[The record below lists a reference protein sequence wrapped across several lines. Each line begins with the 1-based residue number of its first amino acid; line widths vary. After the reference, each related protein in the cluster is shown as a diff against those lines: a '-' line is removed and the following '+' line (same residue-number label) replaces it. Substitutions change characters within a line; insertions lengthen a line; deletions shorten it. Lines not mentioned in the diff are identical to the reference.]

1 MTWFRSLALA
11 SAALAL
17 PAQAQDEFLPQT
29 TQVELDPANR
39 DAEVGDLIFR
49 GGVEIAPDKAGIGGI
64 SGLEWH
70 DGQLYAV
77 TDDGRWMVLKPDDVA
92 GRMVDVSSV
101 TIGDLRDAKGGKL
114 GSKERG
120 DAEAITRLP
129 SGEWLVAFEQ
139 QHRIWQYAE
148 PGANATDP
156 GARSDIAALVVLV
169 AGAEPNGGLEALA
182 ASPNTLLACG
192 EWVDPARPN
201 CTQAAAGGIA
211 RFHLPAPAGIAEVG
225 GVPTDAACKADDTCY
240 VLFRSYREGEG
251 NRAAIVELA
260 PNAEPK
266 TLAVLAPPLT
276 LDNFEGL
283 AVREAQGKTFL
294 YMFSDDNFRN
304 CETKPGKDCQR
315 TLLYKFEVKGPVVAL
330 PPPTPE
336 SLADTSTARPGKR
349 PFPDAASI
357 SVVITT
363 NLGPITLALET
374 ERAPVTAAN
383 FLRYVDE
390 KRFDGTTFYRA
401 VNYQREPLPNGLLQ
415 GGARGD
421 PKRIRAPIAHEPT
434 NVTRLSHTHGA
445 ISMAMNGPG
454 TADGDFFIAIEDQT
468 GFDAEPGSD
477 NPAWRDGF
485 AVFGYVTSGMDVV
498 AAIHGAARDANAGE
512 GVMKGEMLS
521 KPVTIISARRAAP
534 PAVSPPSPSPPTP

>member
-11 SAALAL
+11 ALAFAL
-17 PAQAQDEFLPQT
+17 PAQAQDEFFPQT
-29 TQVELDPANR
+29 TQVELDSANR
-39 DAEVGDLIFR
+39 DAEVGELIFR

-70 DGQLYAV
+70 DDQLYAV

-101 TIGDLRDAKGGKL
+101 TIGDLRDARGGKL

-129 SGEWLVAFEQ
+129 TGEWLIAFEQ
-139 QHRIWQYAE
+139 QHRIWQYAQ
-148 PGANATDP
+148 PDSTATDL
-156 GARSDIAALVVLV
+156 GGRSDIAAMVALV
-169 AGAEPNGGLEALA
+169 AGAEPNGGLEAMA

-201 CTQAAAGGIA
+201 CIRASAGGIA

-240 VLFRSYREGEG
+240 VLFRSYIEGQG

-260 PNAEPK
+260 PNADPK
-266 TLAVLAPPLT
+266 TLAVFAPPLM

-294 YMFSDDNFRN
+294 YLVSDDNFRN

-415 GGARGD
+415 GGTRGD

-434 NVTRLSHTHGA
+434 NVTGLSHTHGA
-445 ISMAMNGPG
+445 VSMAMNGPG
-454 TADGDFFIAIEDQT
+454 SADGDFFIAIEDQT
-468 GFDAEPGSD
+468 GFDAEPGSS
-477 NPAWRDGF
+477 NPQWRDGF
-485 AVFGYVTSGMDVV
+485 AVFAYVTQGMDVV
-498 AAIHGAARDANAGE
+498 AAIHADERDAGAGE
-512 GVMKGEMLS
+512 GVMRGEMLAD
-521 KPVTIISARRAAP
+521 PVKIISVRR
-534 PAVSPPSPSPPTP
+534 VPPSP